1 MFATFRL
8 HKFKPQNSTGG
19 KIIHAKAVQS
29 DDNTNR

>member
-8 HKFKPQNSTGG
+8 HKFKAQNSTGG

-29 DDNTNR
+29 DENTNR